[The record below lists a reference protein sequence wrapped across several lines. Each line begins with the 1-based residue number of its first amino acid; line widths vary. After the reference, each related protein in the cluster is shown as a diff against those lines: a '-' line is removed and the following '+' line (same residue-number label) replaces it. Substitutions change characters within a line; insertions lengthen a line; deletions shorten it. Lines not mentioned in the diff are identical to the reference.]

1 MKRTHENQTEAQVL
15 EALATV
21 FQTHGF
27 GGATLTLFTEATGL
41 KRPSLYHR
49 FPGGKLE
56 MALAVVEH
64 ARKNF
69 IGEVLAP
76 LVRDGN
82 PKKRIKEAARNMER
96 FYDGGND
103 ACLMDALSVGAK
115 GDDRKAIDAA
125 IEKMF
130 SEFLGALAHVA
141 RDMGA
146 TGTEARQLA
155 EDAVVRLEGSL
166 VVARGTKST
175 SAFRRV
181 LKELPDLLSG
191 TNAKS

>member
-1 MKRTHENQTEAQVL
+1 MNTKQNNRTEKRVL

-49 FPGGKLE
+49 FPDGKLG
-56 MALAVVEH
+56 MALAVV
-64 ARKNF
+64 AYAKDRF
-69 IGEVLAP
+69 VGEVLAP
-76 LVRDGN
+76 LVREGD
-82 PKKRIKEAARNMER
+82 PRKRIKEAAKNMER

-115 GDDRKAIDAA
+115 GADRQAIDAA
-125 IEKMF
+125 IAEMF
-130 SEFLGALAHVA
+130 ADFIGALTHVAKDLGASK
-141 RDMGA
+141 
-146 TGTEARQLA
+146 TEARRRG

-166 VVARGTKST
+166 VVARGTGNT

-181 LKELPDLLSG
+181 LKELPELLAG
-191 TNAKS
+191 TTK